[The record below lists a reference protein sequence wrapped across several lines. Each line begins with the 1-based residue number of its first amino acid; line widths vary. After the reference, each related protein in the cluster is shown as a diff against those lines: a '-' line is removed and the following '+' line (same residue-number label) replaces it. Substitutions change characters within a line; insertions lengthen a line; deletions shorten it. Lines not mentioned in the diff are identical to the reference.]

1 MTERSHE
8 KNTTIAAGA
17 TAAAPPPSA
26 SGAPRGPWAT
36 TPPRGAM
43 GGSVGQP
50 SLGAVGLGRPEEG
63 LGDRVGGFV
72 AGFHAWAGSRL
83 TETD

>member
-17 TAAAPPPSA
+17 TAAAPPPQCLGSPTGAVGHHPA
-26 SGAPRGPWAT
+26 SGGD
-36 TPPRGAM
+36 GD
-43 GGSVGQP
+43 SVGQP
-50 SLGAVGLGRPEEG
+50 SLGAVGLGRAEEW